1 MTVVSMNYLL
11 EAGVQ
16 FGHQKRRW
24 NPKMKEYIFTTR
36 DDIYIIDLQKTV
48 KKIEEAYEA
57 MKEIAQN
64 EGKVLFVGTKKQAQE
79 AAEESAVRT
88 NMYFVNERW
97 LGGTLTNFK
106 TIRSRIRR
114 MEEIET
120 METDGTFEALP
131 KKEVIQIKKEYDKL
145 NKNLR
150 GIREMKKMPQAM
162 VIVDPRKEEIAIKE
176 ARILGI
182 PVFGIV
188 DTNCDPDMVDYVIP
202 GNDDAVRSV
211 KLLVGVLTNAIAEV
225 NGNEVIDFI
234 TEEDKTKDKVK
245 EIKEEIVEE
254 VKEAKAKKAE
264 VKKAIKEEIVEE
276 VKEVKAKKAEAKK
289 EVKEEIKK
297 EVKKVK
303 ENALDLANLSLT
315 DLKAKAKEVGVKGY
329 STKKKSELIELV
341 EGLLK

>member
-1 MTVVSMNYLL
+1 MTIVSMNYLL
-11 EAGVQ
+11 EAGVH
-16 FGHQKRRW
+16 FGHQRRRW
-24 NPKMKEYIFTTR
+24 NPKMKEYIYNTR

-48 KKIEEAYEA
+48 KKLEEAYEA

-64 EGKVLFVGTKKQAQE
+64 GGTVLFVGTKKQAQE
-79 AAEESAVRT
+79 AAEESATRT

-114 MEEIET
+114 MEEIEK
-120 METDGTFEALP
+120 MEQEGIFEMLP

-150 GIREMKKMPQAM
+150 GIREMKKMPQAL

-202 GNDDAVRSV
+202 GNDDAVRAV
-211 KLLVGVLTNAIAEV
+211 KLLIGVLTNAIAEV
-225 NGNEVIDFI
+225 NGNEVIDFVS
-234 TEEDKTKDKVK
+234 EEDKAKAEKKAQKKDS
-245 EIKEEIVEE
+245 KEEKQE
-254 VKEAKAKKAE
+254 VKEEKQEVKEEKAE
-264 VKKAIKEEIVEE
+264 VKEEAKEE
-276 VKEVKAKKAEAKK
+276 VKAEVKLDDLTLAE
-289 EVKEEIKK
+289 
-297 EVKKVK
+297 
-303 ENALDLANLSLT
+303 
-315 DLKAKAKEVGVKGY
+315 LKAMAKEKEIKGY
-329 STKKKSELIELV
+329 STMKKAELV
-341 EGLLK
+341 EALTK